1 LVNKIYPGRKAH
13 NPDPR
18 STDDMFIMEIQTV
31 DNKKVAGSEI
41 ISVLR
46 NTGAIEINQKE
57 L

>member
-1 LVNKIYPGRKAH
+1 
-13 NPDPR
+13 
-18 STDDMFIMEIQTV
+18 MEIQTA